1 MRSFYCEKCR
11 LEFDLDED
19 FDEDDNTVFC
29 PQCNVNLA
37 RMLPETPERI
47 IMREKRLRE
56 ARKKQRRASVR
67 FVFGTLGL
75 LILFNI
81 LLLTGGRSFFW
92 MLVAGLIAGIPA
104 GLWTRHLTA
113 DRTFRAGIL
122 AVFLT
127 AVIIGINIAALH
139 FGAGL
144 AIFPAY
150 RNLLGALITAW
161 IFAVF
166 EKNS

>member
-1 MRSFYCEKCR
+1 MRSFFCEKCR

-29 PQCNVNLA
+29 PQCKVNLA

-47 IMREKRLRE
+47 IMRDKRLRE
-56 ARKKQRRASVR
+56 ARKKRLKALVR
-67 FVFGTLGL
+67 FICVTIWL

-81 LLLTGGRSFFW
+81 LLLTGGKSFFW

-104 GLWTRHLTA
+104 GLWTRRITA

-122 AVFLT
+122 ATVMAA
-127 AVIIGINIAALH
+127 AVIGLDIAALH

-144 AIFPAY
+144 AVFPAF
-150 RNLLGALITAW
+150 RNLFGAVITAW
-161 IFAVF
+161 LFAVF
-166 EKNS
+166 EKNT